1 MKEKVRASI
10 KTVGDFLSRIFFHI
24 RVRILKKRG
33 GEIDIIIDPNKVPI
47 SKRIF
52 TGLFY
57 LILLVG
63 LIETVIAVMIYGF
76 QREDKATKAVADVVP
91 YPTAV
96 TSFGFVSYGDYLSEK
111 AYIHH
116 FYDSTQQKDVA
127 YEEIDKQI
135 LDQLIENRL
144 ISYEAFRYGVKVK
157 KDEVNQTFSAISD
170 QNGGDEKVGKVLED
184 LYGLNIKSFKKLVK
198 EQLLRDKIN
207 NELIA
212 RVTAKHILARVDKSA
227 PQDQVDAAKTK
238 IDAILAE
245 VRGGAD
251 FTETAK
257 SKSEDIGSAEQGGEL
272 EPFAKGEMVEP
283 FSEVAFSTSAGQI
296 SDPVRTDFGWHI
308 IKVESRTGKIEMTF
322 TDWLDSLKKNGLI
335 WKLIK

>member
-10 KTVGDFLSRIFFHI
+10 KKVGDFLSKIFFHI

-76 QREDKATKAVADVVP
+76 QREDRATKAVASVVP

-111 AYIHH
+111 DYIHH
-116 FYDSTQQKDVA
+116 FYDSTQQENVA

-144 ISYEAFRYGVKVK
+144 ISYEAFRYGIKVK

-212 RVTAKHILARVDKSA
+212 RVTAKHILVRVDKSA
-227 PQDQVDAAKTK
+227 PQDQVDAAKAK

-251 FTETAK
+251 FAETAK
-257 SKSEDIGSAEQGGEL
+257 TKSEDIGSNEQGGEL

-283 FSEVAFSTSAGQI
+283 FSDVAFSTPAGQI

-308 IKVESRTGKIEMTF
+308 VKVESKTGKIEMTF